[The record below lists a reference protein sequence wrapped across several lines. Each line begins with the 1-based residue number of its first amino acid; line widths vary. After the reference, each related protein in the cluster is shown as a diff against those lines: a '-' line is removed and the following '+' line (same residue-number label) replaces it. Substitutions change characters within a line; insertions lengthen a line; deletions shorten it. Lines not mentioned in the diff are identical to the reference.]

1 MKIQSLFFSFYIF
14 FLVLRNI
21 SSITRDLKYLEEKC
35 ILNDFYSKSNIIIT
49 FNATEGDFKEQEIK
63 GPRFIINIYNKKS
76 NKFKLKQSLET
87 KKTFGKFSYNAKKTG
102 HYKICI
108 IAKDKSMFEK
118 KDFIIYDLNIETSI
132 EVKQKVSETANFK
145 QFDKVNTKM
154 EFIKDKV
161 EQVENM
167 QLMSNSLENSFSKT
181 QINISTRIV
190 VISIIQIVIIFSVGI
205 YHVYALKKMF
215 KDKISMPF

>member
-1 MKIQSLFFSFYIF
+1 MKIQSLFLSFYIL
-14 FLVLRNI
+14 FLIIQNI
-21 SSITRDLKYLEEKC
+21 SCITRDLKYLEEKC

-49 FNATEGDFKEQEIK
+49 FNATEGNFKEQEIQD
-63 GPRFIINIYNKKS
+63 PLFIINIYNKKA
-76 NKFKLKQSLET
+76 NKLKKSFET
-87 KKTFGKFSYNAKKTG
+87 KKTFGKFSYNVKKTG

-108 IAKDKSMFEK
+108 IAKDKNMFK
-118 KDFIIYDLNIETSI
+118 QKNFIIYDLNIETSI

-167 QLMSNSLENSFSKT
+167 QLMSNSLENNFSKT

-190 VISIIQIVIIFSVGI
+190 IISIIQIVIIFSVGV
-205 YHVYALKKMF
+205 YNVYALKKMF

>member
-1 MKIQSLFFSFYIF
+1 MKTKILFLSFYIF
-14 FLVLRNI
+14 FLILENI
-21 SSITRDLKYLEEKC
+21 SCMIRNLKYLEEKC

-49 FNATEGDFKEQEIK
+49 FNATEGNFKEQEIQ
-63 GPRFIINIYNKKS
+63 GPRFIINIYNKKL
-76 NKFKLKQSLET
+76 NKLKQSFET
-87 KKTFGKFSYNAKKTG
+87 KKTFGKFSYNVKKTG

-108 IAKDKSMFEK
+108 IAKDKNLFEQK
-118 KDFIIYDLNIETSI
+118 NFIIYDLKIETSI

-145 QFDKVNTKM
+145 QFDKVNTKFD
-154 EFIKDKV
+154 FIKDKV

-181 QINISTRIV
+181 QIKISTRIV
-190 VISIIQIVIIFSVGI
+190 IISIIQIVIIFCVGI
-205 YHVYALKKMF
+205 YHVYALKKIF

>member
-1 MKIQSLFFSFYIF
+1 MVVKPLFLFFSIF
-14 FLVLRNI
+14 FLILQNI
-21 SSITRDLKYLEEKC
+21 SCITRNLKYLEEKC

-49 FNATEGDFKEQEIK
+49 FNATELNFKEQEIK
-63 GPRFIINIYNKKS
+63 APRFIINIYNKKL
-76 NKFKLKQSLET
+76 NKLKQSFET
-87 KKTFGKFSYNAKKTG
+87 KKTSGKFSYNVKKTG

-108 IAKDKSMFEK
+108 IAKDKSLFGQ
-118 KDFIIYDLNIETSI
+118 KDYIFYDLNIETSI
-132 EVKQKVSETANFK
+132 EVKQKVSETASFK
-145 QFDKVNTKM
+145 QFDKVNTKF

-167 QLMSNSLENSFSKT
+167 QLMSNSLEKNFSKT

-190 VISIIQIVIIFSVGI
+190 IISIIQIVIIFSVGI